1 MHLNQSQATIE
12 GFYHKIN
19 DIPHTM
25 RDGLASTTFESTT
38 NEVVDVCEVIER
50 DPLRLIS
57 NARSLVLA

>member
-1 MHLNQSQATIE
+1 
-12 GFYHKIN
+12 
-19 DIPHTM
+19 M